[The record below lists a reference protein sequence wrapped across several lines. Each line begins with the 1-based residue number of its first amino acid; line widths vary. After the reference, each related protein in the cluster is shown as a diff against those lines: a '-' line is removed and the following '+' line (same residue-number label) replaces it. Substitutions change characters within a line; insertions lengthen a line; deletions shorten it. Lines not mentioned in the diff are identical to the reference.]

1 MNRLP
6 RAPIPLFPSTLRVRG
21 EESIFRMRFL
31 TLDVWRGRALVGPWR
46 GAALRELKQG

>member
-21 EESIFRMRFL
+21 EE
-31 TLDVWRGRALVGPWR
+31 
-46 GAALRELKQG
+46 RERERVHL